1 MLDRST
7 RIFVAGHRGLA
18 GSAIHRCLQKS
29 EFTQILTRSRSEL
42 DLTNQAATQK
52 FFASEKPQAVVLAAA
67 KVGGILANYEF
78 SADFIQENLSIQNN
92 VMGAAFCTGV
102 QDLIFLGSSCIYP
115 RDCLQPIK
123 EQYLLDGPLEPTNRA
138 YAVAKIAGIEACWA
152 HNRQHGTRY
161 IAVMPTNLYGP
172 GDNYDLETSHVLP
185 ALIRKF
191 HEAKERKLREVSVW
205 GTGSAWR
212 EFMYSDDLAEA
223 CLYLIDCPVDRLQ
236 PLFNKHQPPLINVG
250 SGVEL
255 QIRELASKVIKVVGY
270 NGTIKWDR
278 SRPDGTPRKL
288 LDSSLISGFGWKA
301 STQLDQGIGLAY
313 DDFLIRYGS

>member
-1 MLDRST
+1 MLDRSSKV
-7 RIFVAGHRGLA
+7 FVAGHRGLA
-18 GSAIHRCLQKS
+18 GSAMFRCLKNRG
-29 EFTQILTRSRSEL
+29 FTQIVTRSRTEL
-42 DLTNQAATQK
+42 DLTDQAATYQ
-52 FFASEKPQAVVLAAA
+52 FFKNEQFHTVLLAAA
-67 KVGGILANYEF
+67 KVGGIAANQRF
-78 SADFIQENLSIQNN
+78 PANFIQENVCIQNN
-92 VMGAAFCTGV
+92 VINSAFGTGV
-102 QDLIFLGSSCIYP
+102 ENMIFLGSSCIYP
-115 RDCLQPIK
+115 RDCSQPIK
-123 EQYLLDGPLEPTNRA
+123 EEYLLSGPLEPTNRP

-152 HNRQHGTRY
+152 YNRQYGTRY

-172 GDNYDLETSHVLP
+172 GDNYDPEASHVLP

-255 QIRELASKVIKVVGY
+255 QIHELVSKVIKVVGY

-278 SRPDGTPRKL
+278 SRPDGAPRKL
-288 LDSSLISGFGWKA
+288 LDSSLISSFGWKA

-313 DDFLIRYGS
+313 DDFLTRYGS